1 MKLFIN
7 HTAWQKIYY
16 YVAECEDEISGLG
29 KVLFDDKTGNITVTD
44 VEIFEQNVSGGHSDI
59 EPEALAKFLYEK
71 TKAGE
76 DLSEWRL
83 WWHSHA
89 SMETF
94 FSQTDTD
101 TIDGSTEFDW
111 LVSLVTNH
119 KHEVLARF
127 DLFRPFR
134 LTNADIKVEIL
145 EDEDNEVRKQCVKE
159 IEEKV
164 TKSSAGFTYETP
176 YTHKEFGY
184 GGYRG
189 EGYKQTLLD
198 SPKEEWE
205 DDLVT
210 ASEASEIESK
220 LRSGAPL
227 TNAEWNEIMED
238 DDVNQIRFKRDR
250 GIRLSK
256 KEKKILKKW
265 ETKYATSIGKG
276 K

>member
-1 MKLFIN
+1 MKLFITN
-7 HTAWQKIYY
+7 PAWQKIYY
-16 YVAECEDEISGLG
+16 FVAECEDEISGLG
-29 KVLFDDKTGNITVTD
+29 KVLFDDKTGDVTVID
-44 VEIFEQNVSGGHSDI
+44 VAIFEQKVSGGHSDI

-89 SMETF
+89 DMDTF
-94 FSQTDTD
+94 FSQTDTE

-119 KHEVLARF
+119 KHEVHARF
-127 DLFRPFR
+127 DLFKPFR
-134 LTNADIKVEIL
+134 LTNSDIKVEIL
-145 EDEDNEVRKQCVKE
+145 DDEDNEIRKQCIKE

-164 TKSSAGFTYETP
+164 TKSSAGFSYETTRDKIDFSPP
-176 YTHKEFGY
+176 YRHNLLEKENWE
-184 GGYRG
+184 RDLG
-189 EGYKQTLLD
+189 EHYEANG
-198 SPKEEWE
+198 SIEE
-205 DDLVT
+205 
-210 ASEASEIESK
+210 K
-220 LRSGAPL
+220 LRRGAPL
-227 TNAEWNEIMED
+227 TATEWNEIMED

-250 GIRLSK
+250 NIKLSK

-265 ETKYATSIGKG
+265 ETKYTILTGKG